1 MTVPERPP
9 FGRREA
15 GQGTVWDYPALAGLV
30 MFLTGVGAVLTVGA
44 ALLGADWVIGGV
56 LTLAGVLVVVGLL
69 VLAAATDENGDS
81 TKDED
86 K

>member
-15 GQGTVWDYPALAGLV
+15 GQGTVWDYPALAGL
-30 MFLTGVGAVLTVGA
+30 MFLTGVGAVLTVLA
-44 ALLGADWVIGGV
+44 VTVLNADPVIGGV
-56 LTLAGVLVVVGLL
+56 LTVAVVLIVMGLL
-69 VLAAATDENGDS
+69 LVDAGMAENGDS
-81 TKDED
+81 TKDEG